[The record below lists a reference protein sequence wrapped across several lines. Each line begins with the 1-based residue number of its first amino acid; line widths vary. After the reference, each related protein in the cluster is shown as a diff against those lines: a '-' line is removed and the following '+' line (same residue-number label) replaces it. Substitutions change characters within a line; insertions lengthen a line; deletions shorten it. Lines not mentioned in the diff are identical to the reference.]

1 MESYV
6 ANVRYDYMRGI
17 ARLAAVREN
26 LDAFAV
32 EVLELHTALEIE
44 IDTVLSAMFPRAGK
58 MLTGKGRL
66 SFPEKVSVLN
76 ATWSGDPLAMDA
88 LAPVLISFIDLRN
101 NVAHPD
107 RRNIDKS
114 LADLRVAY
122 RQINH
127 RAEEDAAVL
136 EIAQGICAMLGDG
149 PNPTDLKETLDA
161 LGAFANGIGD
171 AAERK
176 A

>member
-1 MESYV
+1 M
-6 ANVRYDYMRGI
+6 AGVRYDYMKGI
-17 ARLAAVREN
+17 ARLASVREN

-44 IDTVLSAMFPRAGK
+44 IDTVLSAIFPRATK
-58 MLTGKGRL
+58 MLAGKGRL
-66 SFPEKVSVLN
+66 GFSEKVSVLN
-76 ATWSGDPLAMDA
+76 ASWGGDPQAMDA
-88 LAPVLISFIDLRN
+88 LAPVLICFIDLRN

-107 RRNIDKS
+107 RRNIEKS
-114 LADLRVAY
+114 LADLRLAY

-127 RAEEDAAVL
+127 RADEDASVL

-161 LGAFANGIGD
+161 LAALANGFGD